1 MIVEE
6 WCFGYM
12 WGVVFFDWLML
23 FDLLK
28 LVLEVIVLYGIEEN
42 FEWVEKML
50 LEVFEESVDV
60 I

>member
-1 MIVEE
+1 
-6 WCFGYM
+6 M
-12 WGVVFFDWLML
+12 WGVVFFDWLIL

-28 LVLEVIVLYGIEEN
+28 LVLEVIVLYGIEDN

>member
-12 WGVVFFDWLML
+12 WGVVFSDWLIL

-28 LVLEVIVLYGIEEN
+28 LVLEVIVLYGIEDN
-42 FEWVEKML
+42 FEWVEKMS